1 MFKTIYLKFKTFFV
15 FLKQQA
21 KVDPLR
27 LGIGLLLFFLS
38 IGGALY
44 TYTVHLSTSNEAQ
57 KILTLPKGTLSN
69 INNNLASGLIDKIV
83 SHTLNDGT
91 FLVPSTKKVYEIVYK
106 SGKKE
111 LIISTLMNNETVSKN
126 FFESVL
132 KQDIKVEEGLEH
144 SIKNN
149 RIADFLFFL
158 LYVGCLVFL
167 ILLFYRAG
175 QDLLVGKSFSTTT
188 QNTDISFDDIVGYA
202 DVKEEF
208 FDVIERLN
216 NPQKFAKLGLTAAKG
231 ILLTGNPGVGKTLF
245 AKALANESKANFLY
259 ATGAD
264 FAELYVGVG
273 ARRIR
278 ALFKQARM
286 QTPCVIFIDE
296 IDALGSRSS
305 FGMDSERLA
314 TINQILAE
322 MDGMNENHKILVIGA
337 TNHTEKLDPALL
349 RPGRFDKTIN
359 IPNPDSDTRKELFNF
374 YLKDVQLDKNIE
386 LNFLS
391 YRSIGFSGAQI
402 KNVIQEAKTQS
413 MRRKNNSKTEQI
425 FLTKQDFDNAF
436 DILLLGYGIKNIP
449 EKELK
454 RIAIHELGHAL
465 ITHEKAPNMDFQKI
479 SIEGRGSALGFTLQ
493 YPNFEQN
500 LFTEKELL
508 IQIQMLLAGRAAE
521 SIFFEHISSGS
532 KDDLQKATKIASHMV
547 CEIGFGKR
555 TKLLSLTNQNNKL
568 TSNAEEDIKD
578 ILDSQFNE
586 ACNFIQNKKQWIEHK
601 STILLEKKTL
611 SKDELFGEF

>member
-1 MFKTIYLKFKTFFV
+1 MIHKIYSKLKIFIS

-21 KVDPLR
+21 KIDPLR
-27 LGIGLLLFFLS
+27 LGIALFLLFLS
-38 IGGALY
+38 IGGAAY
-44 TYTVHLSTSNEAQ
+44 TYGTHLSTSNEAQ
-57 KILTLPKGTLSN
+57 KILSLPKGTLSS

-91 FLVPSTKKVYEIVYK
+91 FLVPSTKKVYEITYK
-106 SGKKE
+106 SGNKE
-111 LIISTLMNNETVSKN
+111 LIISALMNNETVSKY
-126 FFESVL
+126 FYESVL
-132 KQDIKVEEGLEH
+132 KQDIKIEEGLDH

-158 LYVGCLVFL
+158 LYIGALVFL
-167 ILLFYRAG
+167 ILIFYRAG

-188 QNTDISFDDIVGYA
+188 QNLDISFNDIVGYEE
-202 DVKEEF
+202 VKEEF

-216 NPQKFAKLGLTAAKG
+216 NPQMFSKIGISAAKG

-278 ALFKQARM
+278 ALFKQART

-296 IDALGSRSS
+296 IDALGSRSGH
-305 FGMDSERLA
+305 GMDSERLA

-322 MDGMNENHKILVIGA
+322 MDGMNENYKILVIGA

-349 RPGRFDKTIN
+349 RPGRFDKTIH
-359 IPNPDSDTRKELFNF
+359 IPNPDTETRQKLFNF
-374 YLKDVQLDKNIE
+374 YLKDVLLDSDID
-386 LNFLS
+386 LLFLS
-391 YRSIGFSGAQI
+391 HRSIGFSGAQV

-413 MRRKNNSKTEQI
+413 MRRKSNFKNDQLI
-425 FLTKQDFDNAF
+425 LTKKDFDNAF
-436 DILLLGYGIKNIP
+436 DTLLLGYGIKNIP
-449 EKELK
+449 ENELK

-521 SIFFEHISSGS
+521 SIFFDSISNGS
-532 KDDLQKATKIASHMV
+532 KDDLQKATQIALHMV

-555 TKLLSLTNQNNKL
+555 TQLLSLVNQNQKL
-568 TSNAEEDIKD
+568 NSNAEEDIKE
-578 ILDSQFNE
+578 ILDSQFKE
-586 ACNFIQNKKQWIEHK
+586 ACRSIQNKKQWIEQK
-601 STILLEKKTL
+601 SSILLELKTL
-611 SKDELFGEF
+611 SKNQLFGDF